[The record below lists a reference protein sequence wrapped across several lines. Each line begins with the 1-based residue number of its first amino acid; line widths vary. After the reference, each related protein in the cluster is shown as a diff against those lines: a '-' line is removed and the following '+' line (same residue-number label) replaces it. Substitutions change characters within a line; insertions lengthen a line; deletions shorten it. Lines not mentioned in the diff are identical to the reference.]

1 MARAKWAESL
11 VADLYAREG
20 FEIVARN
27 WHCRDGELDI
37 VAVARSPQP
46 TIVVVEVRARAS
58 SDYGT
63 PFESV
68 TRKKQIK
75 IRLAVKKFLQMQP
88 EIHGEVRFDVASV
101 LGVKVEVLR
110 DAF

>member
-1 MARAKWAESL
+1 MARARWAENL
-11 VADLYAREG
+11 VADLYVREG

-27 WHCRDGELDI
+27 WHCRDEELDI
-37 VAVARSPQP
+37 VAVARSPRP
-46 TIVVVEVRARAS
+46 TIAVVEVRARAS

-75 IRLAVKKFLQMQP
+75 IRLAVKKFLQMHP
-88 EIHGEVRFDVASV
+88 DFHGEARFDVASV
-101 LGVKVEVLR
+101 LGVKIEVLR
-110 DAF
+110 AAF

>member
-1 MARAKWAESL
+1 MARARWAENL

-37 VAVARSPQP
+37 VAVARSPRP

-68 TRKKQIK
+68 TRKKQTK
-75 IRLAVKKFLQMQP
+75 IRLAVKKFLQMHPQL
-88 EIHGEVRFDVASV
+88 HGEVRFDVASV
-101 LGVKVEVLR
+101 LGVKIEVLR
-110 DAF
+110 AAF